1 MSVPLHHFDGGL
13 GGGPAGRDW
22 HAMLDPY
29 VDGMLSR
36 EDAAAFESRL
46 REDAGLR
53 AALESQRAVD
63 ASLRA
68 SFAVPL
74 GAASLA
80 TEALER
86 AMPVGAS
93 GGKSILARIGWMRI
107 AALVAIVALGA
118 VVIAMR
124 QWAKSAYPT
133 ESPIVAYQ
141 SIVHGGFRPYEV
153 CTDDEEFA
161 RYTKK
166 YLGKALIVKS
176 SPGLALVGWDNRHN
190 VMSIET
196 DSLLATVDGV
206 QVVVF
211 MDREENARS
220 MPRRG
225 EGLNVFRRTVAGIV
239 LVEVTPL
246 KEAKVLPGFE
256 ETTSHCEPGK

>member
-1 MSVPLHHFDGGL
+1 MSVLLHHFEGGA
-13 GGGPAGRDW
+13 GGRDW
-22 HAMLDPY
+22 HAMLDAY
-29 VDGMLSR
+29 VDGMLSG
-36 EDAAAFESRL
+36 EDAAAFEARM
-46 REDAGLR
+46 REDASLR
-53 AALESQRAVD
+53 AALESQRAVE
-63 ASLRA
+63 ASLRSA
-68 SFAVPL
+68 FAVPAGVESL
-74 GAASLA
+74 AAPALDRASLA
-80 TEALER
+80 
-86 AMPVGAS
+86 GAS
-93 GGKSILARIGWMRI
+93 GGKGIFARIGWMRV
-107 AALVAIVALGA
+107 AALIAIVSLGG

-124 QWAKSAYPT
+124 QWAKTAYPV

-176 SPGLALVGWDNRHN
+176 FPGLALIGWDNRHN

-220 MPRRG
+220 LPRRG
-225 EGLNVFRRTVAGIV
+225 EGLNVFKRTVAGIV

>member
-1 MSVPLHHFDGGL
+1 L
-13 GGGPAGRDW
+13 
-22 HAMLDPY
+22 
-29 VDGMLSR
+29 
-36 EDAAAFESRL
+36 RL

-68 SFAVPL
+68 SFAVPP
-74 GAASLA
+74 GFESLA
-80 TEALER
+80 AAALDR
-86 AMPVGAS
+86 AVPVGPS

-118 VVIAMR
+118 VVITMR
-124 QWAKSAYPT
+124 QWAKTAYPV

-166 YLGKALIVKS
+166 YLGKALVVKS
-176 SPGLALVGWDNRHN
+176 FPGLALVGWDNRHN
-190 VMSIET
+190 VLSIET

-220 MPRRG
+220 LPRRG
-225 EGLNVFRRTVAGIV
+225 EGLNVFKRTVAGVV

-256 ETTSHCEPGK
+256 ETTAHCEPGK

>member
-1 MSVPLHHFDGGL
+1 MSVLLLHFEGDF
-13 GGGPAGRDW
+13 GGGSGGRDW

-29 VDGMLSR
+29 VDGMLTR

-46 REDAGLR
+46 HVDPALR
-53 AALESQRAVD
+53 AALESQRALD

-68 SFAVPL
+68 SFLVPHGVESLAVPAL
-74 GAASLA
+74 DGAIPA
-80 TEALER
+80 
-86 AMPVGAS
+86 GAS

-118 VVIAMR
+118 LVVGMR
-124 QWAKSAYPT
+124 QWARTAYPV
-133 ESPIVAYQ
+133 ESPITAYQ
-141 SIVHGGFRPYEV
+141 SIVHGGFRPYEA

-166 YLGKALIVKS
+166 YLGRALIVKS
-176 SPGLALVGWDNRHN
+176 FPGLALIGWDNRHN

-220 MPRRG
+220 LPRRG
-225 EGLNVFRRTVAGIV
+225 EGLNVFKRTVAGIV